1 MAKGAR
7 DAYRRGYTDGLR
19 VAKKIRWQRSLIGT
33 LWKGASY
40 RPDRPDPD
48 YIAEYDEGFRQ
59 AMEDMSAVEWSPPQ
73 TRAKADE
80 GAQGVIAT
88 GEAQE

>member
-1 MAKGAR
+1 MTSSGR

-40 RPDRPDPD
+40 RPDPD
-48 YIAEYDEGFRQ
+48 YFAEYDEGFRQ

-73 TRAKADE
+73 THTKADE
-80 GAQGVIAT
+80 STRGVIAP
-88 GEAQE
+88 GEVQE

>member
-7 DAYRRGYTDGLR
+7 DAYRKGYSDGLR
-19 VAKKIRWQRSLIGT
+19 VAKKIHWQRSLIGA

-40 RPDRPDPD
+40 RPDPD
-48 YIAEYDEGFRQ
+48 YFVEYDEGFRQ
-59 AMEDMSAVEWSPPQ
+59 AMEDLSAVQWSPPQ
-73 TRAKADE
+73 AQAKADE
-80 GAQGVIAT
+80 DDHSVLAI

>member
-40 RPDRPDPD
+40 RPDPD
-48 YIAEYDEGFRQ
+48 YVAEYDEGFRQ

-73 TRAKADE
+73 DARE
-80 GAQGVIAT
+80 N
-88 GEAQE
+88 